1 MTLEEHLGR
10 VLTAVLCTLALSTAA
25 PALAQD
31 AEGQDTSGNGTMG
44 KEPGT
49 RLQAQCERLRTDAEP
64 LDAALGVEAQ
74 ACVSFIDG
82 FVWGHA
88 WAAWRG
94 GADMWF
100 CLPAGFSARQ
110 GVSAVIEYLDAHPDR
125 LSEDAHLLVFLALTA
140 AYPCKP

>member
-1 MTLEEHLGR
+1 M
-10 VLTAVLCTLALSTAA
+10 AVLCALLLSTAA
-25 PALAQD
+25 PALAQGAD
-31 AEGQDTSGNGTMG
+31 GQDTNGNGTMG

-49 RLQAQCERLRTDAEP
+49 RLQARCEPLRTDAGL
-64 LDAALGVEAQ
+64 LDAALGADAQ

-94 GADMWF
+94 EADMWF
-100 CLPAGFSARQ
+100 CLPPGFSPRQ
-110 GVSAVIEYLDAHPDR
+110 GVSAVMDYLDAHPDR